1 MSAIN
6 TKIKTIILT
15 AVSAAILS
23 ACGGGGSGDTAALST
38 GSTSTG
44 GNGSPAKNGSPNN
57 ATPSAANKNN
67 GNTVAAATPSHNR
80 ADNLADLIDE
90 APIEAVNGTTPLH
103 TSFISSATAQQGN
116 PNAQLRLTRTADGK
130 EYTGDFYLTDSKE
143 NNQNGLISSLDFK
156 NNDEVKLDGVVIAN
170 KNAAQVNWTT
180 PYSLIMKVF
189 SGGNT
194 KSDGGPQNG
203 KIDGDSKN
211 FINGRASIDEKITEL
226 YTQIETAKETLKQAK
241 EQGDVDAIAKAQA
254 KLDELNDLDGRL
266 RDIRP
271 VIAAGA
277 KNLADKLAYFRKGN
291 LVAGDGKHL
300 VFDKRFDG
308 VYIIQFTD
316 GTQIVMHDPAAAGWA
331 YQTFAYYFDPKND
344 VAFGYQSL
352 GDETKFTDLP
362 EKGTATYNGLTTAY
376 VVKGDQGRQ
385 LTADVKA
392 IVDFGLKG
400 VRFET
405 SNSQFHSLDDNGR
418 RVTVKGTDYDMKGT
432 AKWENG
438 NLFLG
443 KVEAAAAGL
452 KGNLSGKF
460 FGPSAAE
467 IGGTYGL
474 QKEDGSEHLIG
485 GYGAKRQ

>member
-15 AVSAAILS
+15 AISAAILS
-23 ACGGGGSGDTAALST
+23 ACGGGGGGDTAALST

-277 KNLADKLAYFRKGN
+277 KSLADKLAYFKKGN

-331 YQTFAYYFDPKND
+331 YQTFAYYFDPKHD

-443 KVEAAAAGL
+443 SVEAAAAGL

-460 FGPSAAE
+460 YGAKAAA

>member
-15 AVSAAILS
+15 AISAAILS
-23 ACGGGGSGDTAALST
+23 ACGGGGGDTAALST

-438 NLFLG
+438 NLFLAS
-443 KVEAAAAGL
+443 VEAAAAGL

-460 FGPSAAE
+460 YGAKAAE

-474 QKEDGSEHLIG
+474 KNQDGSEHLIG